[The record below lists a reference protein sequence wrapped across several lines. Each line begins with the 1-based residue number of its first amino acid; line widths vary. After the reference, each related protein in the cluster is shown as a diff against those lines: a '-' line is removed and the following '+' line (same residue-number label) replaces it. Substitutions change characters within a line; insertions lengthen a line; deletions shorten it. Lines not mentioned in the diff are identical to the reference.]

1 MKLSTPTQTPT
12 SSNVSPSISS
22 NTPMCSSKTTTT
34 GCLTAIMRKILCSG
48 NLPKDPSKQLTEF
61 DSTNSVL
68 SYKDHNLHISEENA
82 MAAAATPPPP
92 IVARLMGLES
102 MGEIPF
108 ASKPGSLSRSKSM
121 NSMDYLGE
129 SNGKIHHQRV
139 SSTLSFREPPT
150 FKLTENESFFVL
162 NFENEGES
170 VKGLKSKSKSNGRK
184 KQMGCSELKLK
195 DEKMIVDL
203 KEKKNKRENVYDE
216 KVLIEKGKMSKRV
229 SNKLL
234 EITNTS
240 YKFKGLS
247 EKKCYDSE
255 AVELLK
261 PKSYNEVVISE
272 KKKRRIRR
280 KKRTNFY
287 AEKKIETECKSDKS
301 DDSSPV
307 SVLEFERKSCGTGID
322 SIAVGLSSRRKL
334 TPELENNKHIL
345 MRSDDN
351 LMIDEKKDKA
361 IEESK
366 KREKHN
372 YKEYIDIWGEACK
385 LVEDEL
391 AGSKNQ
397 VHAWMN
403 QESNLGSV
411 CADFESEIFDQLLN
425 EVISQLVE

>member
-1 MKLSTPTQTPT
+1 
-12 SSNVSPSISS
+12 
-22 NTPMCSSKTTTT
+22 MCTSKTTTT

-48 NLPKDPSKQLTEF
+48 NLPKDSSNQITEF

-68 SYKDHNLHISEENA
+68 SCNDMAS
-82 MAAAATPPPP
+82 AAAAAVTPPPP

-108 ASKPGSLSRSKSM
+108 TSKPGSLSRSKSM

-129 SNGKIHHQRV
+129 SNGKIQSLHHKRIN
-139 SSTLSFREPPT
+139 STLSFREPPT
-150 FKLTENESFFVL
+150 FQLTENESFFVL
-162 NFENEGES
+162 NFENEVES
-170 VKGLKSKSKSNGRK
+170 IKGLKSKSISNGRK
-184 KQMGCSELKLK
+184 KQMGCSELKQK
-195 DEKMIVDL
+195 DEKKIVDL

-216 KVLIEKGKMSKRV
+216 KILIEKGKMNKRV
-229 SNKLL
+229 SNKLQ

-240 YKFKGLS
+240 YKFKSLS
-247 EKKCYDSE
+247 EKKCFDSE

-261 PKSYNEVVISE
+261 LNSYKEDVIGE

-287 AEKKIETECKSDKS
+287 AEKKIETECKSD
-301 DDSSPV
+301 DSSPV
-307 SVLEFERKSCGTGID
+307 SVLEFERKSCGAGID

-361 IEESK
+361 NEGSK
-366 KREKHN
+366 KKEMHN

-391 AGSKNQ
+391 VIGSKNQ

-403 QESNLGSV
+403 QQSGLGSV